1 MRSNPT
7 IKEEDLMA
15 LSRESDKDTKQIEDE
30 INQLI
35 KHKETDTDL
44 YISNQKMAFND
55 SNKLKLQSVF
65 ESRIRE
71 NLVLGENFIIVWLDK
86 QDTPSNFYERS
97 KHNLFIEQKFENKI
111 ITEDLFMNK
120 VLKQAKKEIEIKS
133 MKN

>member
-1 MRSNPT
+1 
-7 IKEEDLMA
+7 MA

-35 KHKETDTDL
+35 KRKETDSDL

-55 SNKLKLQSVF
+55 SNKLKLQSLF
-65 ESRIRE
+65 ESWIRE

-86 QDTPSNFYERS
+86 QGTPSNFYERA

-111 ITEDLFMNK
+111 ITEDLFMNE
-120 VLKQAKKEIEIKS
+120 VLKQAKKELEIKS